1 MGYARQTQRVRWD
14 VCALIRQFWHS
25 CRARFF
31 LRRRSCAFAC
41 LVFLAL
47 SSLWSFAQQVG
58 KVEILGALN
67 DAAVPESVRQ
77 VLEPKGYRI
86 FLDGTSIAAEIWL
99 RKDMPAQPKK
109 ETADVIYDRIVESTL
124 VGVLRWPQAST
135 DYRGQPVAAGFYT
148 LRYALIPNDGNH
160 LGVAP
165 SRDFLLMTPVSADP
179 DPAKVYKVPEVI
191 ALSRQATHTK
201 HPGPLSML
209 QPEGGTA
216 PAISK
221 DDQDHYIFSAGI
233 KLASG
238 EDMPFA
244 LVIKGTAQQ

>member
-1 MGYARQTQRVRWD
+1 MRRITCVFSFSLLL
-14 VCALIRQFWHS
+14 VCG
-25 CRARFF
+25 
-31 LRRRSCAFAC
+31 
-41 LVFLAL
+41 AL
-47 SSLWSFAQQVG
+47 SAAQQTG
-58 KVEILGALN
+58 KVEALSALT
-67 DAAVPESVRQ
+67 DASVPEGVRQ

-86 FLDGTSIAAEIWL
+86 ILDGTSVAAELYL

-109 ETADVIYDRIVESTL
+109 ETADVIYDRIAESTM
-124 VGVLRWPQAST
+124 VGVVHWPQAST

-148 LRYALIPNDGNH
+148 LRYELIPNDGNH

-165 SRDFLLMTPVSADP
+165 SRDFLLMIPASADP
-179 DPAKVYKVPEVI
+179 DPGRVFKVQEVI
-191 ALSRQATHTK
+191 ALSRQTTRTK
-201 HPGPLSML
+201 HPAPLSML

-216 PAISK
+216 PAVTK

-244 LVIKGTAQQ
+244 LVVKGTAQQ

>member
-1 MGYARQTQRVRWD
+1 M
-14 VCALIRQFWHS
+14 
-25 CRARFF
+25 
-31 LRRRSCAFAC
+31 
-41 LVFLAL
+41 L
-47 SSLWSFAQQVG
+47 SSL
-58 KVEILGALN
+58 I
-67 DAAVPESVRQ
+67 DPAVPDAVRQ

-109 ETADVIYDRIVESTL
+109 ESADVIYDRVPESTL

-135 DYRGQPVAAGFYT
+135 DYRGQPVPAGFYT
-148 LRYALIPNDGNH
+148 LRYELIPNDGNH

-165 SRDFLLMTPVSADP
+165 SRDFLLMIPVNADP
-179 DPAKVYKVPEVI
+179 DPGKVFKPLEVI
-191 ALSRQATHTK
+191 AMSRQASHTK
-201 HPGPLSML
+201 HPAPLSML

-216 PAISK
+216 PAIAK

-244 LVIKGTAQQ
+244 LVVKGTAQQ

>member
-1 MGYARQTQRVRWD
+1 
-14 VCALIRQFWHS
+14 L
-25 CRARFF
+25 
-31 LRRRSCAFAC
+31 AC
-41 LVFLAL
+41 LGFLAL
-47 SSLWSFAQQVG
+47 GWGWSAAQQTGSAAQQTG
-58 KVEILGALN
+58 KVEVLTGLS
-67 DAAVPESVRQ
+67 DAAVPGSVRQ
-77 VLEPKGYRI
+77 VLESKGYRI

-99 RKDMPAQPKK
+99 RKDLPAQPKK

-135 DYRGQPVAAGFYT
+135 DYRGQPVPAGFYT

-165 SRDFLLMTPVSADP
+165 SRDFLLMIPVSADP
-179 DPAKVYKVPEVI
+179 DPGKLFKAQEVI
-191 ALSRQATHTK
+191 ALSRQASRTK
-201 HPGPLSML
+201 HPAPLSML

-216 PAISK
+216 PAISR
-221 DDQDHYIFSAGI
+221 DDEDHYIFSAGI
-233 KLASG
+233 KLVSG